1 MGEAIALALKFG
13 VAAMPAIV
21 AEYGFVTAI
30 VAFVVFMPPGHFTI
44 GLVLALIGVF
54 IPRLPDEATTHQL
67 RVGSTKANLQLK
79 GNSRTVMFGLGA
91 LIMILSVIEGLT
103 RSSAL

>member
-13 VAAMPAIV
+13 VAAIPTILS
-21 AEYGFVTAI
+21 EYGLLTALI
-30 VAFVVFMPPGHFTI
+30 AFVVFMPLGHFTI
-44 GLVLALIGVF
+44 GLVLALIGF
-54 IPRLPDEATTHQL
+54 LIPKLPDDATTHQL
-67 RVGSTKANLQLK
+67 KVGSTSAKLELK

-103 RSSAL
+103 RSAAL